1 MKNINLIIRK
11 TLSTAGAVLLSLSV
25 FAQVPQ
31 TPTQTAATP
40 VTQPPAYTNTTTN
53 YIRTWEPNIPLSD
66 TASVVSTSRTVAE
79 VKQSTQYYDGLGML
93 LQTVTKGISPM
104 GRDLVQPVVYDALG
118 REQIQYLPYIPQ
130 SGNMNDGKFKTSPFA
145 AQVAFYNNR
154 SLNPGVLLDTIY
166 YGRTDFESSA
176 LNRPLGQFAPGNN
189 WAKEGGN
196 RPIKVDYLVNAVSD
210 SVRVW
215 VMPAGGGIPTST
227 AMYAAGQL
235 YKNVTTDEQGGQ
247 KVEYR
252 DKNGMVVLEKRKL
265 ASNAGTA
272 HVGWLCTYNVY
283 DGQYNLRFV
292 IPPLAVE
299 KIMGTWSV
307 PAAVAT
313 GLCFQYQ
320 YDHRKR
326 MIEKRIPG
334 TGPVHMVYDRRDRL
348 VFSQDSVQRSKT
360 PTKDWFV
367 TFFDGQNRAVMTALY
382 PSNSTR
388 TQLQAMMDTITAV
401 NPQPNITGY
410 QVMTYSYYDDYSY
423 TGAKAYSAADT
434 AKLPRIAAQYPE
446 PLIPSLL
453 TRGLMTGTK
462 VRVLGTEQWL
472 ITTMRYDAKAR
483 VIQTLSDNLTGGED
497 VLTRRYDFS
506 GKVLSTYLLHKNPAS
521 VTTPQSRVLTKY
533 EYDAAGRVIFIRTQL
548 NDNAGL
554 ERIIAKME
562 YNELGQLQTKRLGS
576 ANNGST
582 YLDNLNYEYTIRG
595 WLKSINKSFL
605 QSTSTTVSNWFG
617 EEISYDRGYS
627 ANQYNGN
634 IAGIK
639 WKSGTNRIL
648 RSYGY
653 RYDLSNRLQS
663 AQYTQQNDPNNYN
676 GAWSNTTLD
685 FTVSHV
691 NYDANGNILR
701 MAQQGRKNN
710 LNQAIDRFRYS
721 YLPNT
726 NQLAFVTDSV
736 ADANS
741 PLGDFKESAGN
752 RTSNESANIADYA
765 YDLNGNLKIDANKD
779 ITSIAYNHLNLPQRI
794 LMKGK
799 GIIDYTY
806 DATGV
811 KLRKRVTDS
820 TAGPVKIITT
830 DYISGFVYERDT
842 LQFISHA
849 EGRIRAVF
857 KTGQPVRY
865 FYDYFENDHLGN
877 VRLVLTEQPDSTF
890 YLASME
896 VESAAM
902 ENALFNN
909 IDASRSARPV
919 GYPEEDKTTDKN
931 AYVAKLNGTDPD
943 KKIGPSIVLRVT
955 AGDTIAIGAKAFYKS
970 SGPVE
975 KKQPLIPA
983 ADMAAALARS
993 FASAGT
999 AEVDKTT
1006 GALQRTSPFNEGFF
1020 QHDYERLKEKDPG
1033 KDAGDQ
1039 RPKAYLNFVLFDDE
1053 FNMVEGNSGVRQV
1066 QAQPD
1071 QVQVLGQDKM
1081 VMERNG
1087 FLYVYTS
1094 NETPEDVY
1102 FDEIMVVNLPG
1113 PVLEETHYYPF
1124 GLTIAGISTQA
1135 PGRLENKLKYNT
1147 KELQHNEFSNG
1158 SGLEWYDYGT
1168 RLMDPQIGRWHVPD
1182 PLSSK
1187 YSNYSPY
1194 NYVLNDPVQMID
1206 PDGMDPLSWG
1216 TGTYYEGAEAVS
1228 MFLTMR
1234 AQWNSNDGNGDKRKS
1249 DRGKKKVKRG
1259 NALALPA
1266 LEALGTY
1273 AAGSTSLMAPGGI
1286 SNFAKQSYWE
1296 EVANGWRHTFNSNR
1310 IDYALHGGYIG
1321 LLIHE
1326 YFKDDPIKGPD
1337 GLGEVIPSP
1346 GIVVDPALALK
1357 MYDEL
1362 THLFKKILN
1371 NPGFVYALIAKS
1383 DGEYNVYVHG
1393 SNIPTGKKEKL
1404 KAGDV
1409 WKYGESTSGKRYG
1422 TTELNR
1428 ENVRMVPLWTGSQLQ
1443 IKAMEKYLIYGHY
1456 FLYGELPAGNKMFR

>member
-1 MKNINLIIRK
+1 MKKLIISIQK
-11 TLSTAGAVLLSLSV
+11 VLSTVVVVLSSLTA

-31 TPTQTAATP
+31 APTQTPATP
-40 VTQPPAYTNTTTN
+40 VAQPPAYTNGTTN

-66 TASVVSTSRTVAE
+66 TAAVVSTSRTVAE

-93 LQTVTKGISPM
+93 LQTVTKGISPA

-118 REQIQYLPYIPQ
+118 REQFQYLPYIPQ
-130 SGNMNDGKFKTSPFA
+130 SGNMTDGKFKTSPFA

-154 SLNPGVLLDTIY
+154 TLNPGVLLDTIY
-166 YGRTDFESSA
+166 YGRTDFEASS
-176 LNRPLGQFAPGNN
+176 LNRPQSQFAPGNA

-196 RPIKVDYLVNAVSD
+196 RPIKVDYLVNAATD
-210 SVRVW
+210 SVRIW
-215 VMPAGGGIPTST
+215 VIPAGGGIPTSS

-247 KVEYR
+247 KVEYK
-252 DKNGMVVLEKRKL
+252 DKSDKVVLEKRRIV
-265 ASNAGTA
+265 SNAGTA
-272 HVGWLCTYNVY
+272 HVGWLCTYYVY

-299 KIMGTWSV
+299 KIIGTWSI

-320 YDHRKR
+320 YDHRQR

-367 TFFDGQNRAVMTALY
+367 TFYDGQNRAVMTALY

-388 TQLQAMMDTITAV
+388 AQLQAMLDTITAI
-401 NPQPNITGY
+401 NPQPNITGH
-410 QVMTYSYYDDYSY
+410 QVMTYTYYDDYSY

-434 AKLPRIAAQYPE
+434 SKLPRVAAQYPE

-453 TRGLMTGTK
+453 TRGLVTGTK

-472 ITTMRYDAKAR
+472 TTTMRYDAKGR
-483 VIQTLSDNLTGGED
+483 VIQTLSDNITGGED
-497 VLTRRYDFS
+497 VLTKRYDFS

-521 VTTPQSRVLTKY
+521 GTTPQSRMLTKY
-533 EYDAAGRVIFIRTQL
+533 EYDHAGRVTFIRTQL

-554 ERIIAKME
+554 ERIISRME

-576 ANNGST
+576 ANNGTT

-617 EEISYDRGYS
+617 EEMSYERGYS
-627 ANQYNGN
+627 ENQYNGN
-634 IAGIK
+634 ISGIK

-676 GAWSNTTLD
+676 GAWTNSALD
-685 FTVSHV
+685 FTLSHV
-691 NYDANGNILR
+691 GYDANGNILR

-721 YLPNT
+721 YIPNT
-726 NQLAFVTDSV
+726 NQLAFVTDTV

-752 RTSNESANIADYA
+752 RTSNETSSIADYA
-765 YDLNGNLKIDANKD
+765 YDLNGNLKVDANKD
-779 ITSIAYNHLNLPQRI
+779 ITAITYNHLNLPQRI
-794 LMKGK
+794 MMKGK

-820 TAGPVKIITT
+820 TANPVRTITT

-842 LQFISHA
+842 LQFIGHA

-857 KTGQPVRY
+857 KTGQPIRY

-896 VESAAM
+896 VESAAT
-902 ENALFNN
+902 ENALFSN
-909 IDASRSARPV
+909 IESSRSDRPI
-919 GYPEEDKTTDKN
+919 GYPEEQKTTDKN
-931 AYVAKLNGTDPD
+931 AFVAKLNGTDPD

-983 ADMAAALARS
+983 ADMATALARS

-999 AEVDKTT
+999 AELDKTT
-1006 GALQRTSPFNEGFF
+1006 GVLQNTSPFNEGFF
-1020 QHDYERLKEKDPG
+1020 QNDYQRLKEKDPG
-1033 KDAGDQ
+1033 KDAGDR

-1053 FNMVEGNSGVRQV
+1053 FNLVEGNSGVRQV

-1124 GLTIAGISTQA
+1124 GLTIAAISTQA

-1194 NYVLNDPVQMID
+1194 NYVLNDPVQMVD

-1234 AQWNSNDGNGDKRKS
+1234 AQWNSNNGNGEKRSSDKGR
-1249 DRGKKKVKRG
+1249 KKVRQA

-1266 LEALGTY
+1266 TEALGAY
-1273 AAGSTSLMAPGGI
+1273 AAGSTGLMAPGGL
-1286 SNFAKQSYWE
+1286 SNFAKQSYWDA
-1296 EVANGWRHTFNSNR
+1296 VVNGFKHTFNSNR

-1326 YFKDDPIKGPD
+1326 YFKEDAKPEP
-1337 GLGEVIPSP
+1337 PNSP
-1346 GIVVDPALALK
+1346 VDAPVPAITVDPAVTKK

-1362 THLFKKILN
+1362 AALYKKTMN
-1371 NPGFVYALIAKS
+1371 NPGIVYALVAVE
-1383 DGEYNVYVHG
+1383 DGYYNQYVRG
-1393 SNIPTGKKEKL
+1393 SSVPLPNKVFLKKDEI
-1404 KAGDV
+1404 
-1409 WKYGESTSGKRYG
+1409 WKYGETTSKDRYDPSY
-1422 TTELNR
+1422 LRR
-1428 ENVRMVPLWTGSQLQ
+1428 EGVRMRQLGSGTQLE
-1443 IKAMEKYLIYGHY
+1443 IKVMEKLLIYNY
-1456 FLYGELPAGNKMFR
+1456 FFINQKLPPGNKIFR